1 MCVKFPPRGL
11 NPGPCSPYPIN
22 TYICG
27 VTIVPK
33 VYGSKST
40 INLLYKKFTNWENMI
55 VYKKFKKKENMIVV
69 TLIT

>member
-1 MCVKFPPRGL
+1 MCVKFPPRDL
-11 NPGPCSPYPIN
+11 NIDSYSPHPTS

-27 VTIVPK
+27 VTIVSK

-55 VYKKFKKKENMIVV
+55 VYKKFKKRENMIVV

>member
-1 MCVKFPPRGL
+1 MCVKFIPRGL
-11 NPGPCSPYPIN
+11 NSGPCSPHPTS

-40 INLLYKKFTNWENMI
+40 INLLYKKFTNGENMI
-55 VYKKFKKKENMIVV
+55 VYKKLKKKRI
-69 TLIT
+69 